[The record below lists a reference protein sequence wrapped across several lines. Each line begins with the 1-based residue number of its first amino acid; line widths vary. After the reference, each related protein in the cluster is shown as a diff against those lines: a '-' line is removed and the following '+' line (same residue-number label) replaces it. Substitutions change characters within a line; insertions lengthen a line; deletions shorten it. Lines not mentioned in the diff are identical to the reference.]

1 VLTTFS
7 DWSSPGVSLA
17 YWLEYRYASAGSAG
31 SVPVHG
37 VLFLFFYNA
46 AINVWLIY
54 YNFATY
60 SVKVDCLKIF
70 AVGNIGIS
78 GRSIDTSVFS
88 TNCPGYCPQ
97 RLVSDDVKCVGVIV
111 W

>member
-1 VLTTFS
+1 MPGQRASLCYIDITARQSATKSSSGQHLGQFTLTNDVLRQRIARDIVYKLYGFVLTTFS

-46 AINVWLIY
+46 AINV
-54 YNFATY
+54 
-60 SVKVDCLKIF
+60 
-70 AVGNIGIS
+70 
-78 GRSIDTSVFS
+78 
-88 TNCPGYCPQ
+88 
-97 RLVSDDVKCVGVIV
+97 
-111 W
+111 